1 MIFSS
6 FNSSLAKV
14 LRCYYQIH
22 VSHVCNVVITAGRT
36 LCVVA
41 APDEGMAPWLLAVII
56 VLSAVFIIS
65 TIFITVCLVNY
76 FRKRKGKQKKT
87 SVEFFI

>member
-1 MIFSS
+1 M
-6 FNSSLAKV
+6 
-14 LRCYYQIH
+14 
-22 VSHVCNVVITAGRT
+22 
-36 LCVVA
+36 CVVA

-76 FRKRKGKQKKT
+76 FRKRKGEQKKT
-87 SVEFFI
+87 SVEFFV